1 MLPRLLPMRYIHL
14 VYIQHVTQVYIIVT
28 VHISL
33 CQDVGHYGNGL
44 IAFYMYFNTIGR
56 LFVLK
61 AKKLEIIKIGL

>member
-1 MLPRLLPMRYIHL
+1 MSPRLLPMRYIHL

-44 IAFYMYFNTIGR
+44 IAFYMYF
-56 LFVLK
+56 VLK
-61 AKKLEIIKIGL
+61 AKKLEIIKIIKIGL